1 MSYTSDFTG
10 RQLNEVV
17 DLVVRWVEGTLS
29 EEEKGVFIANIAIM
43 SKADIE
49 KAFANVFAQ
58 LALKADKTQ
67 VEQLRTFV
75 NEVTERLE
83 AAVALKADKT
93 ALKSLEDKV
102 SEVESTHAEDVQKIE
117 EEVNGKLEAFAQE
130 VVNILGTKADYSDL
144 ENLAYTIEQVLN
156 EIYSAFG
163 EINGVLEQQDNT
175 IGQLTSEIA
184 RLSKTYAFGGV
195 ATPSTNVGTPTTNT
209 FYIAT
214 EAGTYTNMGGV
225 VLNASEFAVIS
236 WNGSAWSK
244 HTIFDVL
251 SLPDAEGAD
260 PQTLVS
266 IVVDGNQL
274 KQVKLAS
281 MLSYAEDEVAYGVE
295 WDVTVSTTAMT
306 RIGNMSLHRSL
317 PIQKKM
323 KGCLLD
329 DVGNVVEYLPSD
341 DWTGATLDGSKGQVM
356 VEIPMHYRKFETI
369 GNIRRCW
376 VSEYPVSGYHKVPKM
391 YISAYEATVQRS
403 TSKLASV
410 MNTSTDYRGGNNNS
424 SWDGT
429 YRSLLCRP
437 ATTISRTDFR
447 AYARKR
453 KPTTAEW
460 NCQDYN
466 AYKAVFWLYYL
477 EYANRN
483 CQLDFNGAKD
493 SNGYAQG
500 GLGKGVSTMLDS
512 DWGSYNSYCPFVPC
526 GHTNKL
532 GNGSGEVAYVV
543 KKEDGSTLATVYA
556 NRYRGIEHPF
566 GHLWKWTDGI
576 NIQINPTSANGG
588 DNTSKVYVADDPA
601 AYNDSNYDGYTMR
614 GLEARLEGYVKEL
627 VFGEFGDIM
636 PATVGGSSTTYW
648 ADYHVTKIPTATEL
662 RAVQFGG
669 NAPDGAIAG
678 IGSSRSVNPP
688 SAAGAARTSR
698 LCFIPKK

>member
-1 MSYTSDFTG
+1 MFDPNIDKNYLGTFVRMKDVLAAYPDGGQKGDYLYVGETLYRWDKWNLSWVADGVTAEASAKRIHTFDGEVDIDEELHVGGDAVFNGSIRVNGTVVASRVKQPSVGLFASLQALQKAYPNPSVGMWATIGDTMPSPIYRCTEAGKWEATGEVGGVDQVERDLYYTKQEADEAMQRVAQETLGDSVPTKVSQLTNDSGYQTLADVQNAMSNKVDKVEGKGLSTEDFT
-10 RQLNEVV
+10 
-17 DLVVRWVEGTLS
+17 
-29 EEEKGVFIANIAIM
+29 
-43 SKADIE
+43 
-49 KAFANVFAQ
+49 
-58 LALKADKTQ
+58 
-67 VEQLRTFV
+67 
-75 NEVTERLE
+75 
-83 AAVALKADKT
+83 T
-93 ALKSLEDKV
+93 ALKE
-102 SEVESTHAEDVQKIE
+102 
-117 EEVNGKLEAFAQE
+117 KLE
-130 VVNILGTKADYSDL
+130 
-144 ENLAYTIEQVLN
+144 
-156 EIYSAFG
+156 
-163 EINGVLEQQDNT
+163 
-175 IGQLTSEIA
+175 
-184 RLSKTYAFGGV
+184 
-195 ATPSTNVGTPTTNT
+195 
-209 FYIAT
+209 
-214 EAGTYTNMGGV
+214 
-225 VLNASEFAVIS
+225 
-236 WNGSAWSK
+236 
-244 HTIFDVL
+244 
-251 SLPDAEGAD
+251 SLPDPDNGDDSPE
-260 PQTLVS
+260 QENS
-266 IVVDGNQL
+266 ENF
-274 KQVKLAS
+274 
-281 MLSYAEDEVAYGVE
+281 YGVE
-295 WDVTVSTTAMT
+295 WDTAVSATAMT
-306 RIGNMSLHRSL
+306 RLGNMALHRSL
-317 PIQKKM
+317 PIQSKM
-323 KGCLLD
+323 RGCLLND
-329 DVGNVVEYLPSD
+329 DGNVVEYLPVD

-356 VEIPMHYRKFETI
+356 VELPAHYRRFETD
-369 GNIRRCW
+369 GTKRRCKM
-376 VSEYPVSGYHKVPKM
+376 SEYPLEGYHLVPKM

-403 TSKLASV
+403 TTKLASV

-614 GLEARLEGYVKEL
+614 GLEARSAGYVKEL

-636 PATVGGSSTTYW
+636 PATVGGGSTTYW
-648 ADYHVTKIPTATEL
+648 ADYHYTNIPTATAL
-662 RAVQFGG
+662 RGVLFGG
-669 NAPDGAIAG
+669 HASYGASAG
-678 IGSSRSVNPP
+678 FGYAHSHHTPSHASADIG
-688 SAAGAARTSR
+688 SR